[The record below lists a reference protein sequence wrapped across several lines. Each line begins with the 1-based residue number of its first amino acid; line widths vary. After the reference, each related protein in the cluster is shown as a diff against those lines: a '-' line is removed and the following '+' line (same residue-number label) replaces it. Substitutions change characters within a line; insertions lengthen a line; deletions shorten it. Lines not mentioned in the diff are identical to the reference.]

1 MLKMRMQIMEQGG
14 VISNKVACFMNLVI
28 DLMKERFPEWSQE
41 KEEMFTTHLAMA
53 TERISKGDIVETM
66 DETAWEDVKGCGGF
80 PEAESFLQND
90 GNFPC
95 GFPGKRKAFYIAA
108 HLQYVGALIPIF

>member
-1 MLKMRMQIMEQGG
+1 MVKMRMQIMEQGG

-80 PEAESFLQND
+80 PEAESFFAKMMEISPVD
-90 GNFPC
+90 FPESE
-95 GFPGKRKAFYIAA
+95 KRFILL
-108 HLQYVGALIPIF
+108 HICNMLEP

>member
-41 KEEMFTTHLAMA
+41 KEEMFTTHLAIGYG
-53 TERISKGDIVETM
+53 T
-66 DETAWEDVKGCGGF
+66 
-80 PEAESFLQND
+80 
-90 GNFPC
+90 
-95 GFPGKRKAFYIAA
+95 
-108 HLQYVGALIPIF
+108 H

>member
-80 PEAESFLQND
+80 PEAEIFFAKMMEISPVD
-90 GNFPC
+90 FPESE
-95 GFPGKRKAFYIAA
+95 KRFILL
-108 HLQYVGALIPIF
+108 HICNMLEP